1 MNRFIVFI
9 LLLMAL
15 FTNSWVSGGGVGASS
30 ECRGAECLVSA
41 SSSVGSIF
49 IALASLFF
57 VLFYPRQEI
66 KTDEESVV
74 GIWRRHGAFLL
85 DFSLI
90 LLVLSPFTALPLL
103 IAEANYT
110 GSFQWAFI
118 REFGRD
124 TDSIY
129 LLPAVVINFAILFYY
144 FYYHLREKKPTLGQ
158 YVLSYR
164 VIDDEE
170 STNKKPWYAL
180 RVLYSF
186 LGLCVWPIS
195 VILALFKPKKS
206 FWWDGC
212 TNTKVIRVVATNTL
226 LKAIPKDD
234 S

>member
-1 MNRFIVFI
+1 MNRFIVLI
-9 LLLMAL
+9 LILIAL
-15 FTNSWVSGGGVGASS
+15 FANSWVSGGGVGASS
-30 ECRGAECLVSA
+30 ECRGTECLVSA
-41 SSSVGSIF
+41 SSSIGSIC
-49 IALASLFF
+49 IALALLFF
-57 VLFYPRQEI
+57 VLFYPRQET
-66 KTDEESVV
+66 KTDEENVV
-74 GIWRRHGAFLL
+74 GVWRRFGAFLL

-110 GSFQWAFI
+110 GSFQWAFV

-124 TDSIY
+124 TDYIY
-129 LLPAVVINFAILFYY
+129 LLPAVVIDFAILFYY

-158 YVLSYR
+158 YVLNYR
-164 VIDDEE
+164 VIGDEE
-170 STNKKPWYAL
+170 STKKSWYAL

-212 TNTKVIRVVATNTL
+212 TNTEVIRVVAANTP
-226 LKAIPKDD
+226 LKVMPKDD
-234 S
+234 A